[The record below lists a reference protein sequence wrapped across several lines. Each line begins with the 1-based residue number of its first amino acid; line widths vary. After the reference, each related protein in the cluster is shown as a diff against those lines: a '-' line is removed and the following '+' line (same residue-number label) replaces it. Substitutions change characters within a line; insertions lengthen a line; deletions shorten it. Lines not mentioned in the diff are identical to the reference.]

1 MAERI
6 DVAVVGAGPFGL
18 SVAAHLA
25 RRLRVRVFGAP
36 METWRTR
43 MPRQMLLRSAWEESS
58 ISAPDG
64 TGSID
69 AWARE
74 LGEEREEPIP
84 LEKFLRYADWF
95 RERFVPELDEAEV
108 VSLEQAGDAFR
119 LRTETGDEL
128 EAVHVV
134 LAVGITP
141 FARTPPPLDRLRGDR
156 IQVAVDGIDFAR
168 YRDQR
173 VLVVGGGQGGIESAW
188 MAAKAGAEVELVVR
202 SKLHW
207 FADREPQ
214 NPRGPV
220 AQRIYRLAYPAVGY
234 GPPLLN
240 RLALAP
246 DLLAALPAGL
256 RHRITRRT
264 VRAGG
269 SPWIREDAERQVRI
283 TEGTTVEEVEST
295 NGTIRLQLSDGST
308 REVDDVVVSTGFRFS
323 LDRLDF
329 IAPELGSRVA
339 VSGGWPVLDR
349 YLRSSDRRLFFVGYP
364 AEGKFGPLA
373 RYVLGTHFTSSRVA
387 EALEAEATAPAVLV
401 AADDHY
407 SALAGLRA
415 LRKAGAV
422 PWLATA
428 RRNTYA
434 ARSRAAAGVIDVPR
448 PAAGDDAFIR
458 EVGRAAEQLGVVAIL
473 PASEDT
479 LVALAHGRAE
489 LPEGI
494 AVGAPSADTV
504 ALATDKRALADLAT
518 AAGLL
523 IPPTREIGP
532 ADLDGGVE
540 FPAVVKPV
548 RTKTFTP
555 EGVEHGRVRRVN
567 DLDEL
572 HQVTAALP
580 GARWLVQPFVEGR
593 LSAVAGA
600 AWEGELVCALHQV
613 ALRITPPDCGISAY
627 AVTVP
632 REAELEA
639 AVARLLG
646 AIGWSGLFQLQF
658 IRDRTGVDYLIDFNP
673 RMYGSLALAT
683 AAGLNLPAIWL
694 DLLLGRRPIVPEYE
708 VGVRYRA
715 EEKDIRALVRVLF
728 RGRPGEALR
737 GLVPRRRTVH
747 AVFSVRDPL
756 PLLTSI
762 GKLRNVRPF

>member
-1 MAERI
+1 MTERI

-25 RRLRVRVFGAP
+25 PRLRVRVFGTP

-43 MPRQMLLRSAWEESS
+43 MPPQMLLRSAWEESS
-58 ISAPDG
+58 ISAPREA
-64 TGSID
+64 GSID

-74 LGEEREEPIP
+74 TGEAREEPIP
-84 LEKFLRYADWF
+84 LEKFLRYAGWF
-95 RERFVPELDEAEV
+95 RERLVPELEEADI
-108 VSLEQAGDAFR
+108 VSLEHADEVFR
-119 LRTETGDEL
+119 LRTAGGDEI
-128 EAVHVV
+128 EANHVV

-141 FARTPPPLDRLRGDR
+141 FARIPPPLDRLDR
-156 IQVAVDGIDFAR
+156 SRTQLTVEGLDFSR
-168 YRDQR
+168 YRDRR

-188 MAAKAGAEVELVVR
+188 LAAEAGAEVELVVR
-202 SKLHW
+202 SRLRW

-214 NPRGPV
+214 NPRGPL
-220 AQRIYRLAYPAVGY
+220 ARRLYRLAYPAVGY

-269 SPWIREDAERQVRI
+269 SPWIRDEAKRRLRI
-283 TEGTTVEEVEST
+283 TEGTTVEEAEST
-295 NGTIRLQLSDGST
+295 NGAVRLGLSDGSS
-308 REVDDVVVSTGFRFS
+308 RDVDDVLVSAGFRFS
-323 LDRLDF
+323 LDQLDF
-329 IAPELGSRVA
+329 IAPELRSRIA
-339 VSGGWPVLDR
+339 VRDGWPVLDR
-349 YLRSSDRRLFFVGYP
+349 HLRSSEPRLFFVGYP
-364 AEGKFGPLA
+364 AEGRFGPLS
-373 RYVLGTHFTSSRVA
+373 RYVLGTRFTSARVA
-387 EALEAEATAPAVLV
+387 KALEAEVGAPAVLI
-401 AADDHY
+401 AGDDHY

-415 LRKAGAV
+415 LREAGVV

-428 RRNTYA
+428 RKNTYA
-434 ARSRAAAGVIDVPR
+434 ARSRAAEGVIEVSR

-479 LVALAHGRAE
+479 LVALAEGRDQ

-494 AVGAPSADTV
+494 AVGAPSAETV
-504 ALATDKRALADLAT
+504 ALATDKRALAELAT
-518 AAGLL
+518 AAGLQV
-523 IPPTREIGP
+523 PPTREIGP

-548 RTKTFTP
+548 RTKTFTA
-555 EGVEHGRVRRVN
+555 EGVEHGRVRRVS
-567 DLDEL
+567 DLEEL
-572 HQVTAALP
+572 RKVAAALP

-593 LSAVAGA
+593 LSAIAGA

-632 REAELEA
+632 RDAELEA
-639 AVARLLG
+639 AVGRLLA

-658 IRDRTGVDYLIDFNP
+658 IRDRNGVDYLIDFNP

-694 DLLLGRRPIVPEYE
+694 ELLLGRRPTVPEYE

-715 EEKDIRALVRVLF
+715 EEKDARALVRALV

-737 GLVPRRRTVH
+737 GFIPRRRTAH
-747 AVFSVRDPL
+747 AVFSLRDPL

-762 GKLRNVRPF
+762 GKLRNVRAG